1 MMEIYKLKLEHYV
14 EDKDGRYD
22 IEEPLVVQT
31 VVDYQFAH
39 KPHTQVN
46 CVLNILLDQMFDRL
60 RHAALKR

>member
-14 EDKDGRYD
+14 EDKDGRQY

-31 VVDYQFAH
+31 AISHQQ
-39 KPHTQVN
+39 PHAQVN

-60 RHAALKR
+60 RRAALER

>member
-31 VVDYQFAH
+31 AVDHQFTHA
-39 KPHTQVN
+39 QVN
-46 CVLNILLDQMFDRL
+46 CVLNILLDQMFDRM